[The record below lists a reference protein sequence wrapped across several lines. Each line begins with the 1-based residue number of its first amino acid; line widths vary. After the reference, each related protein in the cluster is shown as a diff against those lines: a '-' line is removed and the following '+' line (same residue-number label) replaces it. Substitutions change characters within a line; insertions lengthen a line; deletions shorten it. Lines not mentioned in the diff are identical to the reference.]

1 MAITKW
7 NVWYKSGSLRIKKLV
22 RKIRYTLVQSS
33 KAKKKLHNHV
43 KHVCPVDFKV
53 SPGLGAEQRFGL
65 LTTAELG
72 CETNLEERETEYWLT
87 PAWGGG
93 EGGSKFLV
101 QISALDQQV
110 SHSQTL
116 SPLSLCFFTTPYL
129 NARQIIHMAWL
140 GYGKQESW
148 KHAAPGRMRPTLTG
162 GFCERPACCH

>member
-1 MAITKW
+1 M
-7 NVWYKSGSLRIKKLV
+7 
-22 RKIRYTLVQSS
+22 QSS

-72 CETNLEERETEYWLT
+72 CETNLEERERILT
-87 PAWGGG
+87 DTSLGRGG
-93 EGGSKFLV
+93 GGSKFLV

-116 SPLSLCFFTTPYL
+116 SPLSLGFFTTPYL